1 MRMPPTVRPNGRDR
15 RATIRPSQV
24 SHPCSPRRRTPET
37 TGGNIT
43 AIRTATRNKNVVRR
57 ACTGVGCAAAV
68 LVTVAAC
75 GTVENLTAGQKVD
88 GAVERLG
95 EQKSLAFGMR
105 LDADPDDLVALMGE
119 DSEEVPPEMAEFI
132 TGLRV
137 DVSVKSKKPLAES
150 GEKDI
155 AGMGMKISGD
165 DGVLV
170 EYRVVGDYTYYR
182 ADMEAMGDAMGIP
195 FPTADELPESEKHLR
210 PALEGDWVKVNTG
223 ELQDA
228 AGDEGAGDGSGGSDE
243 IDAKTQKKILDAVRG
258 VVAREVGFKTRDGK
272 DGTEV
277 ITAKANFRDLLT
289 GIVDKLQPLEGE
301 LPPGAE
307 LPTAKDMKDAP
318 DKNVAVDFTLKNG
331 DLTRIETD
339 LAVLADDPKGA
350 KAPLV
355 LTFGKAGDVSAPK
368 GAAEIPVDEF
378 SDPIGGGLFGV

>member
-1 MRMPPTVRPNGRDR
+1 MCLHSVRRVGER
-15 RATIRPSQV
+15 RN
-24 SHPCSPRRRTPET
+24 H
-37 TGGNIT
+37 GGNTIT
-43 AIRTATRNKNVVRR
+43 AMRTATRKTVVRTSMER
-57 ACTGVGCAAAV
+57 ASPAGAPVLRRAFTGVGCAAAV

-88 GAVERLG
+88 SAVERLG

-119 DSEEVPPEMAEFI
+119 DSEEVPPEMAEFF

-165 DGVLV
+165 EGVLV
-170 EYRVVGDYTYYR
+170 EYRLVGDYTYYR
-182 ADMEAMGDAMGIP
+182 ADLETLGDTMGIP
-195 FPTADELPESEKHLR
+195 FPSADELPEDAKHLR
-210 PALEGDWVKVNTG
+210 PALEGKWVKINTADLQELG
-223 ELQDA
+223 EDA
-228 AGDEGAGDGSGGSDE
+228 RAESGSGGSDE
-243 IDAKTQKKILDAVRG
+243 LDAKTQKKILGAVRG
-258 VVAREVGFKTRDGK
+258 VVAREVGFKTKDGK

-277 ITAKANFRDLLT
+277 ITAKANFRELLT
-289 GIVDKLQPLEGE
+289 GIIDKLQPLKGD

-307 LPTAKDMKDAP
+307 LPTAKDMKEAP
-318 DKNVAVDFTLKNG
+318 NKDVAVDFTLKNG

-355 LTFGKAGDVSAPK
+355 LTFGKAGDISAPK

-378 SDPIGGGLFGV
+378 ADPIGSGMFGV

>member
-1 MRMPPTVRPNGRDR
+1 M
-15 RATIRPSQV
+15 
-24 SHPCSPRRRTPET
+24 
-37 TGGNIT
+37 
-43 AIRTATRNKNVVRR
+43 RTATRRTVVRTSMERASAAGAPVVRR
-57 ACTGVGCAAAV
+57 AFTGVGCAAAV

-88 GAVERLG
+88 SAVERLG

-105 LDADPDDLVALMGE
+105 LDADPDDLLALMGE
-119 DSEEVPPEMAEFI
+119 DSEEMPPEMTEFL
-132 TGLRV
+132 TGLRL

-165 DGVLV
+165 EGVLV

-182 ADMEAMGDAMGIP
+182 ADMEAVGDAMGMP
-195 FPTADELPESEKHLR
+195 FPTADELPESEQHLR
-210 PALEGDWVKVNTG
+210 PVLEGDWVKVNTG
-223 ELQDA
+223 DLKEA
-228 AGDEGAGDGSGGSDE
+228 AGEAGAGAGSGDSDE
-243 IDAKTQKKILDAVRG
+243 IDAKTQKKILDALRG

-289 GIVDKLQPLEGE
+289 GLVDKLQPLKGD

-318 DKNVAVDFTLKNG
+318 NKNVAVDFTLKNG

-368 GAAEIPVDEF
+368 GATELPDDEF
-378 SDPIGGGLFGV
+378 GGPLGSGLFGV

>member
-1 MRMPPTVRPNGRDR
+1 M
-15 RATIRPSQV
+15 
-24 SHPCSPRRRTPET
+24 
-37 TGGNIT
+37 
-43 AIRTATRNKNVVRR
+43 RTATRNKNVVRR

-119 DSEEVPPEMAEFI
+119 DSEEVPPEMAEFF

-228 AGDEGAGDGSGGSDE
+228 AGDEGAGAGAGGSDE

-355 LTFGKAGDVSAPK
+355 LTFGKAGDV
-368 GAAEIPVDEF
+368 
-378 SDPIGGGLFGV
+378 

>member
-1 MRMPPTVRPNGRDR
+1 MR
-15 RATIRPSQV
+15 I
-24 SHPCSPRRRTPET
+24 
-37 TGGNIT
+37 
-43 AIRTATRNKNVVRR
+43 ATRHKNAVRR

-105 LDADPDDLVALMGE
+105 LDADPDDLTALMGE
-119 DSEEVPPEMAEFI
+119 DSEEVPPEMAEFF

-137 DVSVKSKKPLAES
+137 DVSVKSKKALAES

-155 AGMGMKISGD
+155 TGVGMKISGD

-182 ADMEAMGDAMGIP
+182 ADMKAMGDAMGIP
-195 FPTADELPESEKHLR
+195 FPTADELPESEQHLR
-210 PALEGDWVKVNTG
+210 PALEGDWVKVNTA

-228 AGDEGAGDGSGGSDE
+228 AGEEGAGGSKDSDE
-243 IDAKTQKKILDAVRG
+243 IDARTQKKILDAVRG
-258 VVAREVGFKTRDGK
+258 VVAREVGFKTKDGK

-277 ITAKANFRDLLT
+277 VTAKANFRDLLT

-339 LAVLADDPKGA
+339 LAALADDPEGA
-350 KAPLV
+350 KASLV

-368 GAAEIPVDEF
+368 GAAEIPSDEF

>member
-1 MRMPPTVRPNGRDR
+1 M
-15 RATIRPSQV
+15 
-24 SHPCSPRRRTPET
+24 
-37 TGGNIT
+37 
-43 AIRTATRNKNVVRR
+43 RTATRNKNVVRR

-119 DSEEVPPEMAEFI
+119 DSEEVPPEMAEFF

-228 AGDEGAGDGSGGSDE
+228 AGDEGAGAGAGGSDE

-318 DKNVAVDFTLKNG
+318 DKNVAVDFTLENG

>member
-1 MRMPPTVRPNGRDR
+1 MFAVSADNG
-15 RATIRPSQV
+15 
-24 SHPCSPRRRTPET
+24 T

-43 AIRTATRNKNVVRR
+43 AMLTATRNKNVVRR
-57 ACTGVGCAAAV
+57 AFTGAGCAAAV

-75 GTVENLTAGQKVD
+75 GTVQNLTAGQKVD

-105 LDADPDDLVALMGE
+105 LDADPKDLTALMGG
-119 DSEEVPPEMAEFI
+119 DGEEMPPEMTKFL

-137 DVSVKSKKPLAES
+137 DVSVTSKKSLAES

-155 AGMGMKISGD
+155 AGMGMKVSGH

-182 ADMEAMGDAMGIP
+182 ADMEAMGDAIGLP
-195 FPTADELPESEKHLR
+195 FPTADELPESEQHLR
-210 PALEGDWVKVNTG
+210 PALEGDWVKVNNA
-223 ELQDA
+223 ELRK
-228 AGDEGAGDGSGGSDE
+228 GGGSGAGSGGSDE
-243 IDAKTQKKILDAVRG
+243 VDAKTQRKMLDAVRG
-258 VVAREVGFKTRDGK
+258 VVAREVGFKTKDSG

-277 ITAKANFRDLLT
+277 VTAKANFRDLLT

-307 LPTAKDMKDAP
+307 LPTAKDMKSVP
-318 DKNVAVDFTLKNG
+318 NKNVAVDFTLKNG

-339 LAVLADDPKGA
+339 LAVLADDPEGA
-350 KAPLV
+350 EAPLV
-355 LTFGKAGDVSAPK
+355 LTFGKAGDIKAPK
-368 GAAEIPVDEF
+368 GATELPLDEF
-378 SDPIGGGLFGV
+378 GGPFGGALFGV

>member
-1 MRMPPTVRPNGRDR
+1 M
-15 RATIRPSQV
+15 
-24 SHPCSPRRRTPET
+24 
-37 TGGNIT
+37 
-43 AIRTATRNKNVVRR
+43 RTATRNKNVVRR

-119 DSEEVPPEMAEFI
+119 DSEEVPPEMAEFF

-228 AGDEGAGDGSGGSDE
+228 AGDEGAGAGADGSDE

>member
-1 MRMPPTVRPNGRDR
+1 MGRASATGAPLAR
-15 RATIRPSQV
+15 RAF
-24 SHPCSPRRRTPET
+24 
-37 TGGNIT
+37 
-43 AIRTATRNKNVVRR
+43 
-57 ACTGVGCAAAV
+57 TGVGCAAAV

-75 GTVENLTAGQKVD
+75 GTVQNLTAGQKVD
-88 GAVERLG
+88 SAVEQLG
-95 EQKSLAFGMR
+95 EQKSLAFGLR

-119 DSEEVPPEMAEFI
+119 DSEEVPPEMAEFF

-165 DGVLV
+165 EGVFA
-170 EYRVVGDYTYYR
+170 EYRMVGDYTYYR
-182 ADMEAMGDAMGIP
+182 ADMQAMGDAMGMP
-195 FPTADELPESEKHLR
+195 FPTADDLDELPESEQHLR
-210 PALEGDWVKVNTG
+210 PVLEGDWVKVNTAD
-223 ELQDA
+223 LQNAAEDA
-228 AGDEGAGDGSGGSDE
+228 GVGSGAGGSDE
-243 IDAKTQKKILDAVRG
+243 IDAKTQQKILDAVRG
-258 VVAREVGFKTRDGK
+258 VVAREVDFKTKDGA

-289 GIVDKLQPLEGE
+289 GIIGKLQPLKGD

-318 DKNVAVDFTLKNG
+318 NKKVAVDFTLKNG

-355 LTFGKAGDVSAPK
+355 LTFGKAGDISAPK
-368 GAAEIPVDEF
+368 GASEIPVDEF
-378 SDPIGGGLFGV
+378 GGPFGGGMLGV

>member
-1 MRMPPTVRPNGRDR
+1 MF
-15 RATIRPSQV
+15 AV
-24 SHPCSPRRRTPET
+24 SADMGT

-43 AIRTATRNKNVVRR
+43 AMRTATRNKYVVRR
-57 ACTGVGCAAAV
+57 AFTGAGCAAAV

-75 GTVENLTAGQKVD
+75 GTVQNLTAGQKVD

-105 LDADPDDLVALMGE
+105 LDADPDDLTALMGG
-119 DSEEVPPEMAEFI
+119 DGEEMPPEMTKFL

-137 DVSVKSKKPLAES
+137 DVSVRSKKPLAES

-155 AGMGMKISGD
+155 AGVAMKVSGD

-182 ADMEAMGDAMGIP
+182 ADMEAMGDAIGLP
-195 FPTADELPESEKHLR
+195 FPTADELPESEQHLR
-210 PALEGDWVKVNTG
+210 PVLEGDWVKVDNA
-223 ELQDA
+223 ELHEDA
-228 AGDEGAGDGSGGSDE
+228 GAGAGSGGSGE
-243 IDAKTQKKILDAVRG
+243 VDAKTQKKMLDAVRG
-258 VVAREVGFKTRDGK
+258 VVAREVGFKTKEGE

-277 ITAKANFRDLLT
+277 VTAKANFRDLLT

-318 DKNVAVDFTLKNG
+318 DKNVAVDFTLRNG

-339 LAVLADDPKGA
+339 LAVLADDPEGA
-350 KAPLV
+350 EAPLV
-355 LTFGKAGDVSAPK
+355 LTFGKAGDIKAPK
-368 GAAEIPVDEF
+368 GASEVPLDEF
-378 SDPIGGGLFGV
+378 GGPFGGALFGV

>member
-1 MRMPPTVRPNGRDR
+1 MR
-15 RATIRPSQV
+15 I
-24 SHPCSPRRRTPET
+24 
-37 TGGNIT
+37 
-43 AIRTATRNKNVVRR
+43 ATRKTVVRTSMERASAAGAPVVRR
-57 ACTGVGCAAAV
+57 AFTGVGCAAAV

-75 GTVENLTAGQKVD
+75 GTVQNLTAGQKID
-88 GAVERLG
+88 SAVEQLG

-119 DSEEVPPEMAEFI
+119 DSEEVPPEMAEFF

-155 AGMGMKISGD
+155 AGMGMKIAGD
-165 DGVLV
+165 EGVFA
-170 EYRVVGDYTYYR
+170 EYRMVGDYTYYR
-182 ADMEAMGDAMGIP
+182 ADMEAIGEAMGMP
-195 FPTADELPESEKHLR
+195 FPTADELPESEQHLR
-210 PALEGDWVKVNTG
+210 PVLEGDWVKVNTAD
-223 ELQDA
+223 LQEAAEDA
-228 AGDEGAGDGSGGSDE
+228 GAGSGAGGSDE

-258 VVAREVGFKTRDGK
+258 VVAREVDFKTKDGK

-289 GIVDKLQPLEGE
+289 GIVDKLQPLKGD

-318 DKNVAVDFTLKNG
+318 NKKVAVDFTLKNG

-355 LTFGKAGDVSAPK
+355 LTFGKADDISAPK
-368 GAAEIPVDEF
+368 GASEIPVDEF
-378 SDPIGGGLFGV
+378 GGPFGSGMLGV

>member
-1 MRMPPTVRPNGRDR
+1 M
-15 RATIRPSQV
+15 
-24 SHPCSPRRRTPET
+24 
-37 TGGNIT
+37 
-43 AIRTATRNKNVVRR
+43 RTATRNKNVVRR
-57 ACTGVGCAAAV
+57 AFTGAGCAAAA

-105 LDADPDDLVALMGE
+105 LDADPDDLTALMGE
-119 DSEEVPPEMAEFI
+119 DSGEVPPEMAEFF

-165 DGVLV
+165 DGMLV

-182 ADMEAMGDAMGIP
+182 ADMEAIGDAMGIP

-210 PALEGDWVKVNTG
+210 PALEGDWVKVNTA

-228 AGDEGAGDGSGGSDE
+228 AGDEGNGPGGSGD

-258 VVAREVGFKTRDGK
+258 VVAREVGFKTKDGK

-277 ITAKANFRDLLT
+277 VTAKANFRDLLT
-289 GIVDKLQPLEGE
+289 GIVDKLQPLESE

-339 LAVLADDPKGA
+339 LAALADDPKGA

-355 LTFGKAGDVSAPK
+355 LTFGKAGDISAPE

-378 SDPIGGGLFGV
+378 SDPIGSGLFGV